1 MGMKPKHTGPY
12 IITEL
17 NPDGCSATI
26 EHMYTGHLMQA
37 HFTNLQVISFHA
49 GIGNRVDANFDDRLI
64 DMLSE
69 KSTLLSKTRAHLDIS
84 TDLEDQP
91 VMEYETEEDE
101 REIELANEVDLNHS
115 INPPSS
121 EFGSL
126 TDGELNLSAITS
138 LADITCNADEENQFE
153 DSKAYQWQ
161 TDSQENQDNS
171 LIQSLINTHHQC
183 IICDLENNV
192 ITSENIENHPF
203 IENYKKQL
211 AKEIEKQLREQERE
225 RTSSSLSHIV
235 EFPNRQITPYPTENG
250 LKRKDIDIHFEPDK
264 NRVSTPYPE
273 LNNSNLSYLSD

>member
-1 MGMKPKHTGPY
+1 
-12 IITEL
+12 
-17 NPDGCSATI
+17 
-26 EHMYTGHLMQA
+26 MQA

-115 INPPSS
+115 INPTSS

-153 DSKAYQWQ
+153 DSKAYQLQ
-161 TDSQENQDNS
+161 IDSQETQDNS
-171 LIQSLINTHHQC
+171 LIQSLINSHHQC

-203 IENYKKQL
+203 IVNYKKQL
-211 AKEIEKQLREQERE
+211 AKEIEKQLREQESE
-225 RTSSSLSHIV
+225 RTPSSLSHTV

-250 LKRKDIDIHFEPDK
+250 LKRKEIDIQFEPDK